1 MIRAGRIKD
10 PIHGY
15 VAFTS
20 IERPFL
26 DDPLTQR
33 LRWVGQS
40 GLAHLVFP
48 EVRTSRFAH
57 SLGAMHLSSRFLAA
71 ALGNTEQATRIALEA
86 AITSAVTTAAQG
98 FLPIDGDKVARVLT
112 TDGLLT
118 GSVVSQDA
126 RPYVLMAEQGLRLAA
141 LFHDLGHLP
150 FSHDFEYALGRLFDE
165 QPEIAQQRFKALYA
179 GPDEEPG
186 PAIHERIG
194 YRMATALF
202 RKLDATVF
210 DNTPVSRLVRTCVL
224 VAQKILLTSVPDDV
238 DLTVTPDN
246 AFTDETVWWLLHG
259 LMAGEL
265 DVDRCDYLLRDARA
279 YGFEFASYDLDRLA
293 DNLVI
298 VRPRPDR
305 GFLSIGVLPQ
315 GVAAAESFLIARYRS
330 YQWGP
335 FHHKVAQL
343 GAALQHCIQARLEE
357 ALKRPADESELNRF
371 LDTLQTIAAG
381 HPDTLHLNAVAELDA
396 FVEFDD
402 VWWLT
407 VLRRQLK
414 NDPHD
419 PWLALVCRRQHGP
432 RSLWKRPDQFPD
444 GSAGLVAFNRLLPA
458 RQDLA
463 GKTAWREAVE
473 QFGKDVLISRHHFTP
488 WADAPDTSQLLVLSA
503 NGTLPPLTELSHVT
517 ASLREAWS
525 RDVQVHAFSTSK
537 SADGGVIIERLTAA
551 LTAATQAAAPSIGL
565 PTTP

>member
-15 VAFTS
+15 VRFTS

-26 DDPLTQR
+26 DDPLAQR
-33 LRWVGQS
+33 LRWIGQS

-71 ALGNTEQATRIALEA
+71 ALRNTDDATQGALEA
-86 AITSAVTTAAQG
+86 AMVSAVTTATQG
-98 FLPIDGDKVARVLT
+98 FLPDNRDEVTRLFTA
-112 TDGLLT
+112 DGLLG
-118 GSVVSQDA
+118 GSAASLDA
-126 RPYVLMAEQGLRLAA
+126 RPYVLIAEQGLRLAA

-165 QPEIAQQRFKALYA
+165 QPDVAQERFGSLYG

-194 YRMATALF
+194 YLMATGLF

-210 DNTPVSRLVRTCVL
+210 DGTPFSRLVRACVL
-224 VAQKILLTSVPDDV
+224 VAQKILLISVPDDV
-238 DLTVTPDN
+238 DLAVTPGNTFND
-246 AFTDETVWWLLHG
+246 DTVWWLLHG

-293 DNLVI
+293 DNLVV

-305 GFLSIGVLPQ
+305 GFLGIGVLPQ

-343 GAALQHCIQARLEE
+343 GAALQHCIRARLRE
-357 ALKRPADESELNRF
+357 ALDNPGYEPELNRF
-371 LDTLQTIAAG
+371 LDALQTIASGDPATVY
-381 HPDTLHLNAVAELDA
+381 PNAIAELEA
-396 FVEFDD
+396 FVEYDD

-407 VLRRQLK
+407 VMRDQLRQ
-414 NDPHD
+414 NPDD
-419 PWLALVCRRQHGP
+419 PWLGLVCRRKEGP
-432 RSLWKRPDQFPD
+432 RSLWKRPDQFPG
-444 GSAGLVAFNRLLPA
+444 GSAGLAAFNQLLPG
-458 RQDLA
+458 RKDLE
-463 GKTAWREAVE
+463 GKTAWHEVVD
-473 QFGKDVLISRHHFTP
+473 GLGDNVLVSRHVFSP
-488 WADAPDTSQLLVLSA
+488 WADAPSTSQLLVLSA
-503 NGTLPPLTELSHVT
+503 DQTLRPLTDLSHIT
-517 ASLREAWS
+517 FSLREAWS
-525 RDVQVHAFSTSK
+525 RDVQVHAFSTG
-537 SADGGVIIERLTAA
+537 SADGGVIIDGLSAA
-551 LTAATQAAAPSIGL
+551 LTAAE
-565 PTTP
+565 PTTAATTEPPTSP